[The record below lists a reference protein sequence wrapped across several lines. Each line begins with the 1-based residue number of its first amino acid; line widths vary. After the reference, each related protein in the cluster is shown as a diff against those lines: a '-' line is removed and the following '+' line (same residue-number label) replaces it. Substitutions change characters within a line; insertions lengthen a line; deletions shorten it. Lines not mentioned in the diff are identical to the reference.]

1 MGERDE
7 SNRTEFGLKRDYRT
21 IKNLSRGTH
30 PGAEHGPMRGS
41 LMMGMVP
48 GMLDRLRLRQ
58 PADGKDTEHQKDR
71 RKFEDDAVHQKATQ
85 CELAECYWTPP
96 RPVKSAASAR
106 HLLIIGFMEKMLYT
120 AKNTFGDIG
129 VRSERQYHGHATTQ
143 PDLRQ

>member
-7 SNRTEFGLKRDYRT
+7 INGTEFGLKRDHRT
-21 IKNLSRGTH
+21 IENRPGGTH
-30 PGAEHGPMRGS
+30 PGAEHGAMRGS

-58 PADGKDTEHQKDR
+58 SADGKDTDHHDDR
-71 RKFEDDAVHQKATQ
+71 HELEDCVVHQHSTQ
-85 CELAECYWTPP
+85 CDSAECYWTPT
-96 RPVKSAASAR
+96 RPVNPAGP
-106 HLLIIGFMEKMLYT
+106 LLIIGFREKMLYT
-120 AKNTFGDIG
+120 ARNTFGDIG